1 MLMTLQNRI
10 IAHRGEDCPLA
21 WLANGKQFRTGAFTV
36 AILRGPHPDEPVMAE
51 FGADRI
57 EVEALANGAKVTLAL
72 TAEDIAGVQ
81 GPARPVI
88 ESLVYRLSHDGGE
101 ALVAFFDIFPRS
113 SEVEAQRCVGA
124 RKGVA
129 A

>member
-10 IAHRGEDCPLA
+10 IVHRGEDCPVA
-21 WLANGKQFRTGAFTV
+21 WLAHGKQFRAGAFTV
-36 AILRGPHPDEPVMAE
+36 AILRGDHPDEPVMAE

-57 EVEALANGAKVTLAL
+57 EVEPLDNGAKVTLAL
-72 TAEDIAGVQ
+72 TAEDIARAQ

-88 ESLVYRLSHDGGE
+88 ESMIYRVCHDGAE
-101 ALVAFFDIFPRS
+101 LLVAFFDIFPRS

>member
-1 MLMTLQNRI
+1 MLMTLQNRLVS
-10 IAHRGEDCPLA
+10 HRGEDCSVA
-21 WLANGKQFRTGAFTV
+21 WLANGKQFRTGAFTL
-36 AILRGPHPDEPVMAE
+36 AILRGAHPDEPVLAE

-57 EVEALANGAKVTLAL
+57 EVEQLGNGARITLAL
-72 TAEDIAGVQ
+72 TAEDIAHAQ

-88 ESLVYRLSHDGGE
+88 ESLVYRLSHDGAE
-101 ALVAFFDIFPRS
+101 ILTACFDIFPRS
-113 SEVEAQRCVGA
+113 SEVEAMRCVGA